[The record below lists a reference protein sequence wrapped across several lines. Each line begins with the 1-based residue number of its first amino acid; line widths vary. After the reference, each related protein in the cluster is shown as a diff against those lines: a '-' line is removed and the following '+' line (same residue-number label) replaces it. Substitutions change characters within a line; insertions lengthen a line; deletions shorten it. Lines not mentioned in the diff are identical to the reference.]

1 MNDVDVRRLVVFAVT
16 YLFVA
21 FPQLGTRI
29 GIRLTRPA
37 AALVGAVAMVSI
49 GGLPLAQA
57 YAAVD
62 LDVLAFLLGV
72 LLLVGYLEVAGA
84 FEWLAGAAV
93 ARARSPR
100 LLLGAAVLV
109 SGIASAFVMN
119 DTMCVILTPL
129 VLIAV
134 QRLGYRPLPFLLAI
148 ALAANV
154 GSAMAIT
161 GNPQNM
167 IIGLASRIGFGP
179 FLVALAPSSLGGLVI
194 VYAVLSIAFR
204 RDLAP
209 EVAPTDGV
217 PAWAAAEGSPEVPV
231 ARELH
236 RGLALLAGGVF
247 VACIIGWLIGLSL
260 PLVALGGA
268 AVLIVA
274 ARRDPTEVIAG
285 VDWSLLL
292 FFAALFIVTRGVEQT
307 PLVVAGTRL
316 ALDNLHGPGLRDA
329 SVVSGAMLVL
339 SNLVSNVPAVL
350 LWRPAVGALPHADF
364 VWIVLA
370 MSSTFAGNLTLL
382 GSMAN
387 LIVAERAGKAG
398 SHLGF
403 FDYLKVGVPVTVL
416 TTLWGIIAL
425 SLFAVR

>member
-1 MNDVDVRRLVVFAVT
+1 MNDSDARRLIVFVIT
-16 YLFVA
+16 YIFVA

-72 LLLVGYLEVAGA
+72 LLLVGYLELAGT

-93 ARARSPR
+93 ARARTPR
-100 LLLGAAVLV
+100 LLLGAVVFV

-134 QRLGYRPLPFLLAI
+134 KRLGYRPLPYLLAI

-194 VYAVLSIAFR
+194 VYAALLVAFR
-204 RDLAP
+204 KELSSAGAP
-209 EVAPTDGV
+209 VVPDDSGTAPST
-217 PAWAAAEGSPEVPV
+217 ESPPEH
-231 ARELH
+231 AFD
-236 RGLALLAGGVF
+236 RGLAVRAGCVF
-247 VACIIGWLIGLSL
+247 VACIIGWLVGLSL

-268 AVLIVA
+268 AVLLVI
-274 ARRDPTEVIAG
+274 ARRDPAEVIAG

-292 FFAALFIVTRGVEQT
+292 FFAALFVVTRGVQQT
-307 PLVVAGTRL
+307 PMVVAGTRL
-316 ALDNLHGPGLRDA
+316 ALDNLHGAGLRDA
-329 SVVSGAMLVL
+329 SIVSGAMLVL

-350 LWRPAVGALPHADF
+350 LWRPAVGALHHARF

-398 SHLGF
+398 SSLGF
-403 FDYLKVGVPVTVL
+403 FDYLKVGVPVTLL
-416 TTLWGIIAL
+416 TTAWGIVVL
-425 SLFAVR
+425 SLFAAR

>member
-1 MNDVDVRRLVVFAVT
+1 MNEVDVRRLVVFAVT

-21 FPQLGTRI
+21 FPQLGSRI
-29 GIRLTRPA
+29 GLRLTRPA
-37 AALVGAVAMVSI
+37 AALIGAVAMVSI
-49 GGLPLAQA
+49 GALPLAQA

-72 LLLVGYLEVAGA
+72 LLLVGYLELAGA

-100 LLLGAAVLV
+100 LLLGAVVLV

-134 QRLGYRPLPFLLAI
+134 KRLRYRPLPYLLAI

-167 IIGLASRIGFGP
+167 IIGLASHIGFGP
-179 FLVALAPSSLGGLVI
+179 FLTALAPSSLGGLGI

-204 RDLAP
+204 KELSAGAAP
-209 EVAPTDGV
+209 MVADKEAVMPSSDPPMGH
-217 PAWAAAEGSPEVPV
+217 
-231 ARELH
+231 ELD
-236 RGLALLAGGVF
+236 RGLALLAGCVF
-247 VACIIGWLIGLSL
+247 ALCITGWLVGLSL

-268 AVLIVA
+268 AVLLVT
-274 ARRDPTEVIAG
+274 ARRDPTDVIAG

-292 FFAALFIVTRGVEQT
+292 FFAGLFVVTRGVQQT

-316 ALDNLHGPGLRDA
+316 ALDNLHGAGLRDA
-329 SVVSGAMLVL
+329 SIVSSAMLVL

-350 LWRPAVGALPHADF
+350 LWRPAVSALPHAGF

-398 SHLGF
+398 STVGF
-403 FDYLKVGVPVTVL
+403 FDYLKVGVPVTIL
-416 TTLWGIIAL
+416 TILWGVLAL
-425 SLFAVR
+425 SFFAV

>member
-1 MNDVDVRRLVVFAVT
+1 MGGRGKPDMIGVDVPRLTVFLVT
-16 YLFVA
+16 YVFVA

-29 GIRLTRPA
+29 GVRLTRPA

-100 LLLGAAVLV
+100 LLLAAVVLV

-119 DTMCVILTPL
+119 DTMCVILTPM

-134 QRLGYRPLPFLLAI
+134 RRLDYRPLPYLLAI

-167 IIGLASRIGFGP
+167 IIGLASRIGFGS
-179 FLVALAPSSLGGLVI
+179 FLLALAPSALGGLVI
-194 VYAVLSIAFR
+194 VYAVVSIAFR
-204 RDLAP
+204 RDLA
-209 EVAPTDGV
+209 APSALAVDV
-217 PAWAAAEGSPEVPV
+217 PSVEPALD
-231 ARELH
+231 R
-236 RGLALLAGGVF
+236 RLALLACGVF
-247 VACIIGWLIGLSL
+247 LACIIGWLIGLSL

-268 AVLIVA
+268 ALLIVA
-274 ARRDPTEVIAG
+274 ARRDPTDVIAG

-316 ALDNLHGPGLRDA
+316 ALDNLHGPSVRDA

-350 LWRPAVGALPHADF
+350 LWRSSVGALPHARF
-364 VWIVLA
+364 VWIVMA

-398 SHLGF
+398 SPLGF
-403 FDYLKVGVPVTVL
+403 VDYLKVGVPVTML
-416 TTLWGIIAL
+416 TTLWGIVAL
-425 SLFAVR
+425 GLF

>member
-21 FPQLGTRI
+21 LPQLGARI
-29 GIRLTRPA
+29 GVRLTRPA

-49 GGLPLAQA
+49 GGLPLAEA

-72 LLLVGYLEVAGA
+72 LLLVGYLEMAGA

-100 LLLGAAVLV
+100 LLLGAVVLV

-129 VLIAV
+129 VVLAV
-134 QRLGYRPLPFLLAI
+134 RRLGYRPLPYLLAI

-167 IIGLASRIGFGP
+167 IIGLASGIGFGP
-179 FLVALAPSSLGGLVI
+179 FLVALAPSALGGLVI

-204 RDLAP
+204 KQLSEVDAP
-209 EVAPTDGV
+209 VVADDTRKV
-217 PAWAAAEGSPEVPV
+217 PSNETPV
-231 ARELH
+231 EHALDR
-236 RGLALLAGGVF
+236 RLALLAGAVF
-247 VACIIGWLIGLSL
+247 AACIIGWLIGLSL

-274 ARRDPTEVIAG
+274 ARRDPTQVIAG
-285 VDWSLLL
+285 VEWSLLL

-307 PLVVAGTRL
+307 PFVVAGTRL

-329 SVVSGAMLVL
+329 SIVSGAMLVL

-350 LWRPAVGALPHADF
+350 LWRPAVGALPHAGF
-364 VWIVLA
+364 VWIVMA

-387 LIVAERAGKAG
+387 LIVAERASKAG
-398 SHLGF
+398 LHLGF

-416 TTLWGIIAL
+416 TTVWGILAL

>member
-1 MNDVDVRRLVVFAVT
+1 MNTVDVRRLVVFAVT

-29 GIRLTRPA
+29 GVRLTRPA
-37 AALVGAVAMVSI
+37 AALIGAVAMVTI

-72 LLLVGYLEVAGA
+72 LLLVGYLEMAGA
-84 FEWLAGAAV
+84 FEWLAAAAV
-93 ARARSPR
+93 ARARSPQ
-100 LLLGAAVLV
+100 LLLGAVVLV
-109 SGIASAFVMN
+109 SGLASAFVMN

-134 QRLGYRPLPFLLAI
+134 QRLGYRPLPYLLAI

-179 FLVALAPSSLGGLVI
+179 FLLALAPSALGGLVI

-204 RDLAP
+204 RDFATVGIP
-209 EVAPTDGV
+209 GDGV
-217 PAWAAAEGSPEVPV
+217 PDFAAVAGAPETLVE
-231 ARELH
+231 RELDH
-236 RGLALLAGGVF
+236 GLALLGGGVF
-247 VACIIGWLIGLSL
+247 AACIIGWLIGLSL

-292 FFAALFIVTRGVEQT
+292 FFAALFVVTRGVEQT

-350 LWRPAVGALPHADF
+350 LWRPAVGTLPHAGF
-364 VWIVLA
+364 VWIVMA

-398 SHLGF
+398 SPLGF
-403 FDYLKVGVPVTVL
+403 LDYLKVGIPVTLL
-416 TTLWGIIAL
+416 TTLWGIVVL
-425 SLFAVR
+425 GLFAGR

>member
-1 MNDVDVRRLVVFAVT
+1 MSALDVRRLFVFVVT

-21 FPQLGTRI
+21 FPQLGRRL
-29 GIRLTRPA
+29 GVRLTRPA

-49 GGLPLAQA
+49 GGLSLADA

-93 ARARSPR
+93 ARARTPR
-100 LLLGAAVLV
+100 LLLGAVVLV

-134 QRLGYRPLPFLLAI
+134 QRLGYRPLPYLLAI

-167 IIGLASRIGFGP
+167 IIGLASHIGFGP

-194 VYAVLSIAFR
+194 VYAVLAVAFR
-204 RDLAP
+204 NELSSTAAMVEADGGGPAP
-209 EVAPTDGV
+209 SSDT
-217 PAWAAAEGSPEVPV
+217 PADPA
-231 ARELH
+231 LD
-236 RGLALLAGGVF
+236 RGLSLLAGGVF
-247 VACIIGWLIGLSL
+247 AACIVGWLAGLSL

-268 AVLIVA
+268 ATLIVS
-274 ARRDPTEVIAG
+274 ARRDPTDVIAG

-292 FFAALFIVTRGVEQT
+292 FFAALFVVTRGVQDT

-316 ALDNLHGPGLRDA
+316 ALDNLHGAGLRDA
-329 SVVSGAMLVL
+329 SIVSGAMLVL

-350 LWRPAVGALPHADF
+350 LWRPAVGALPHAGF

-398 SHLGF
+398 SALGF

-416 TTLWGIIAL
+416 TTVWGVVVL
-425 SLFAVR
+425 SLLAAR

>member
-1 MNDVDVRRLVVFAVT
+1 MNELDVRRLVVFVVT
-16 YLFVA
+16 YVFVA
-21 FPQLGTRI
+21 FPQLGMRI
-29 GIRLTRPA
+29 GVRLTRPA

-49 GGLPLAQA
+49 GGLPLAEA

-72 LLLVGYLEVAGA
+72 LLLVGYLEVAGT

-93 ARARSPR
+93 ARAQSPR
-100 LLLGAAVLV
+100 LMLGAVVLV

-134 QRLGYRPLPFLLAI
+134 TRLGYRPLPYLLAI

-167 IIGLASRIGFGP
+167 IIGLASRIGFGS

-194 VYAVLSIAFR
+194 VYAVLYIAFR
-204 RDLAP
+204 KELSGADAP
-209 EVAPTDGV
+209 VVANDAGKAPSGET
-217 PAWAAAEGSPEVPV
+217 PPEH
-231 ARELH
+231 ALDR
-236 RGLALLAGGVF
+236 RLALLAGGVF
-247 VACIIGWLIGLSL
+247 AACILGWLIGLSL
-260 PLVALGGA
+260 PLVALAGA
-268 AVLIVA
+268 AVLLVT
-274 ARRDPTEVIAG
+274 ARRDPTDIIAG

-292 FFAALFIVTRGVEQT
+292 FFAALFVVTRGVQQT
-307 PLVVAGTRL
+307 PLVVGGTRL
-316 ALDNLHGPGLRDA
+316 ALTNLHGAGLRDA
-329 SVVSGAMLVL
+329 SIVSGAMLVL

-350 LWRPAVGALPHADF
+350 LWRPAVGALPHARF

-398 SHLGF
+398 SHVGF

-416 TTLWGIIAL
+416 TTAWGIVVL
-425 SLFAVR
+425 SLFAA

>member
-1 MNDVDVRRLVVFAVT
+1 MNALDVRRLAVFVVT

-21 FPQLGTRI
+21 FPQLGTRL
-29 GIRLTRPA
+29 GVRLTRPA

-49 GGLPLAQA
+49 GGLPLRQA

-72 LLLVGYLEVAGA
+72 LLLVGYLELAGA

-93 ARARSPR
+93 AHARSPR
-100 LLLGAAVLV
+100 VLLGAVVLM

-134 QRLGYRPLPFLLAI
+134 SRLRYRPLPYLLAI

-179 FLVALAPSSLGGLVI
+179 FLLALAPSSLGGLVI
-194 VYAVLSIAFR
+194 VYTVLRIAFR
-204 RDLAP
+204 KDFSSTDAPVSADDARTVDLTEP
-209 EVAPTDGV
+209 
-217 PAWAAAEGSPEVPV
+217 PAGHALDPK
-231 ARELH
+231 
-236 RGLALLAGGVF
+236 LALLAGCVF
-247 VACIIGWLIGLSL
+247 GACIIGWLIGLSL

-268 AVLIVA
+268 AVLILT
-274 ARRDPTEVIAG
+274 ARRDPTGVIAG

-292 FFAALFIVTRGVEQT
+292 FFAALFVVTRGVEQT
-307 PLVVAGTRL
+307 PLVLAGTQV
-316 ALDNLHGPGLRDA
+316 ALHNLHGPGLHDA
-329 SVVSGAMLVL
+329 AVVSGAMLVL

-350 LWRPAVGALPHADF
+350 LWRPAVGALPHSGF

-387 LIVAERAGKAG
+387 LIVAERASRTG
-398 SHLGF
+398 SSLGF
-403 FDYLKVGVPVTVL
+403 FDYLKIGVPVTVL
-416 TTLWGIIAL
+416 TTAWGIVAL
-425 SLFAVR
+425 ALFAAR